1 MVPATQQRSPEDKAR
16 LHLAEA
22 QPPAATP
29 DGSRAI
35 VTDRDVAMLNIP
47 NVLTLLRIL
56 AVPLFLSLLVEGENN
71 AALSLFLLAGV
82 TDAVD
87 GMIARMWNLRT
98 ELGAHLDPVAD
109 KLLVVSSFIALG
121 IMGLVPRPLMIVVI
135 TRDVVI
141 LGGFLLTAAVVGKT
155 MEMRPSLSGKLTTF
169 TQLLSV
175 TLVLI
180 DLAAWWDVP
189 TILLDG
195 VFLATGAASFVSGSG
210 YVLRGMRWYAT
221 SGPES

>member
-1 MVPATQQRSPEDKAR
+1 MLPRPDSP
-16 LHLAEA
+16 
-22 QPPAATP
+22 
-29 DGSRAI
+29 
-35 VTDRDVAMLNIP
+35 TDRDVAMFNVPNI
-47 NVLTLLRIL
+47 LTLARIL
-56 AVPLFLSLLVEGENN
+56 AVPLFLSLLVEGAND
-71 AALSLFLLAGV
+71 AALTVFLVAGI

-98 ELGAHLDPVAD
+98 ELGAHMDPLAD

-141 LGGFLLTAAVVGKT
+141 LGGFLLTAAVVGRS
-155 MEMRPSLSGKLTTF
+155 MEMKPSLSGKLTTF

-180 DLAAWWDVP
+180 DLAAWWEVP
-189 TILLDG
+189 AVVLSA
-195 VFLATGAASFVSGSG
+195 VFLATGCASFVSGSG
-210 YVLRGMRWYAT
+210 YVLRGMRWYAA
-221 SGPES
+221 SGPDG

>member
-1 MVPATQQRSPEDKAR
+1 
-16 LHLAEA
+16 
-22 QPPAATP
+22 
-29 DGSRAI
+29 
-35 VTDRDVAMLNIP
+35 MLNIP
-47 NVLTLLRIL
+47 NILTLARIL

-71 AALSLFLLAGV
+71 AALSIFIIAGI

-98 ELGAHLDPVAD
+98 ELGAHMDPLAD

-135 TRDVVI
+135 MRDVII
-141 LGGFLLTAAVVGKT
+141 LGGFLLTAAVVGKS
-155 MEMRPSLSGKLTTF
+155 MEMKPSISGKLTTF

-180 DLAAWWDVP
+180 HLAKWWNIPAVA
-189 TILLDG
+189 LNV
-195 VFLATGAASFVSGSG
+195 VFIATGCASFVSGSG
-210 YVLRGMRWYAT
+210 YVLRGMKWYAA
-221 SGPES
+221 SGPEA